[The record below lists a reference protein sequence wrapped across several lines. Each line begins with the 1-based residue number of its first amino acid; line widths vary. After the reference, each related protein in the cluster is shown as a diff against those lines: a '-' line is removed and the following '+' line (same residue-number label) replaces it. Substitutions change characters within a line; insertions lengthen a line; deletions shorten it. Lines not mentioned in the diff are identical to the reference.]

1 MSNEYNMDE
10 EYYSCARAF
19 ARHIHDHSP
28 DFEEWFVKNF
38 PTVLANP
45 KCFKFNSSLNGFNIK
60 IVFVST
66 SVEYH
71 NKNCFPP
78 I

>member
-38 PTVLANP
+38 PTVWEEVYED
-45 KCFKFNSSLNGFNIK
+45 NI
-60 IVFVST
+60 
-66 SVEYH
+66 
-71 NKNCFPP
+71 
-78 I
+78 